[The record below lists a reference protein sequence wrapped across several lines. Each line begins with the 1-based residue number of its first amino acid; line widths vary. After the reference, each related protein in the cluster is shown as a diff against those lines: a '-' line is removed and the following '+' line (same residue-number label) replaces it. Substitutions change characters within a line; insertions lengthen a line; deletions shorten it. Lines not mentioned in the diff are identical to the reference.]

1 MKRALCKTTNR
12 ATAVK
17 VKTKVHRKKK
27 ENGQIYTV
35 YIETESKIESNA
47 IVEAKT

>member
-1 MKRALCKTTNR
+1 MERALCKTTNR

-35 YIETESKIESNA
+35 SETESKIESNA